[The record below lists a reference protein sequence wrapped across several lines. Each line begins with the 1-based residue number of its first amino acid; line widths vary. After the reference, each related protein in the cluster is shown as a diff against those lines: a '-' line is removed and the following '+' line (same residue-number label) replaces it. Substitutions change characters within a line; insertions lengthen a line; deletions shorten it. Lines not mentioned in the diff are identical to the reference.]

1 MKKISYLLAIMVFA
15 SALVFGL
22 NTKVSALIYTI
33 EETKSDNPFSWDYN
47 KLIDYLVHNDGKEI
61 ANILSEE
68 SWNNYTEPDIDSDND
83 PFPDFSGAGI
93 VVIKSAGK
101 IAFFTG
107 DDIPL
112 NWDDLK
118 DEGMNSI
125 SSLAVPEP
133 GSIISLGL
141 ILMAIV
147 LVSKKRFI
155 KTRS

>member
-22 NTKVSALIYTI
+22 NTKVSALIYKI
-33 EETKSDNPFSWDYN
+33 EETKGDNPFSWDYN
-47 KLIDYLVHNDGKEI
+47 QLIEYLVDNGQEEI

-68 SWNNYTEPDIDSDND
+68 SWNNYTEPDLDSDVD

-93 VVIKSAGK
+93 VVIKSAGE

-107 DDIPL
+107 NDIPSD
-112 NWDDLK
+112 WGDLP
-118 DEGMNSI
+118 DGMNSI

-133 GSIISLGL
+133 GSILSLGL
-141 ILMAIV
+141 ILLTIV

>member
-33 EETKSDNPFSWDYN
+33 EETKGDNPFSWDYN
-47 KLIDYLVHNDGKEI
+47 KLIDYLVLNDGGEI

-68 SWNNYTEPDIDSDND
+68 SWNNYTEPDLDSDVD

-93 VVIKSAGK
+93 VVIKSAGE

-107 DDIPL
+107 NDIPSD
-112 NWDDLK
+112 WGDLP
-118 DEGMNSI
+118 DGMNSI
-125 SSLAVPEP
+125 SSLAVPES
-133 GSIISLGL
+133 GSILTLGFTL
-141 ILMAIV
+141 LVIV
-147 LVSKKRFI
+147 LVSKKRFL
-155 KTRS
+155 KKRS